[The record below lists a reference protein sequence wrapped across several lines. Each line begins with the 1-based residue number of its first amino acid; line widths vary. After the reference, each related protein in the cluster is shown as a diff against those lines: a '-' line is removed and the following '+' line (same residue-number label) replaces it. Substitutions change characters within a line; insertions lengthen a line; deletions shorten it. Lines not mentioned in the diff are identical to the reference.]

1 MPSGAPSPQKE
12 RRSTR
17 VRVEIPLRVTS
28 LPPAGAF
35 SEDTHTLVVNPQGC
49 GVKISQALPI
59 QTRVRLDGLP
69 GGLSA
74 NARVANCLPLGSG
87 GNAFLVGLAL
97 EAPRNVW
104 GLQSPPED
112 WGEDSRAE
120 ATPEEDPIKKKNWP
134 YSMFSSKGEA
144 HPGRR

>member
-1 MPSGAPSPQKE
+1 MPTGAPSPQKE

-17 VRVEIPLRVTS
+17 VRVEIPVRVTA

-69 GGLSA
+69 GGLST
-74 NARVANCLPLGSG
+74 NARVANCLPLGAG
-87 GNAFLVGLAL
+87 GKAYLVGLAL
-97 EAPRNVW
+97 ETPGNVW

-112 WGEDSRAE
+112 WGEAARAE
-120 ATPEEDPIKKKNWP
+120 ATPQEDPIKKKNWP